1 MLVVFI
7 FVHHVPSP
15 SVQICASSVIITMI
29 GHQRQVRKQLE
40 RSALLAVER
49 SAAQRRARSG
59 LLQGER

>member
-1 MLVVFI
+1 MLVVI
-7 FVHHVPSP
+7 FVHHVPNP
-15 SVQICASSVIITMI
+15 SVQICASSVIIMTI

-40 RSALLAVER
+40 RSALLAVDR